1 MTELRGQTQGNG
13 ATPEGSTTKRWMG
26 RVTAR
31 VVAAIVIGM
40 VSPHLPT
47 IGSTAPPDETPR
59 HGVAVVCIMD
69 DGS

>member
-1 MTELRGQTQGNG
+1 
-13 ATPEGSTTKRWMG
+13 MG